1 MEKSS
6 AIKCPDIY
14 TQITNCKYFQYLI
27 NKKETWDHFGF
38 SDEEFM
44 TNRDTFCDILT
55 TGDFNEDKEK
65 MKNYILEN
73 GGFDLFVLKPQKEGG
88 ANNYFGSDIQAK
100 IDSSD
105 VNELRSYILMKRI
118 FPT

>member
-1 MEKSS
+1 LFYFREGYLDTQYTEEFWKLRETMEKSS

-73 GGFDLFVLKPQKEGG
+73 GGFDLFVLKP
-88 ANNYFGSDIQAK
+88 
-100 IDSSD
+100 
-105 VNELRSYILMKRI
+105 
-118 FPT
+118 